1 MLENFLP
8 TDTFSLH
15 GHMAAVEDSKARD
28 ESKTATGCMLVD
40 NDSSAD
46 GHRESDGSSAIL
58 DRVIQWVNASLMG
71 STFSLLYLD
80 RPLAGNNRLEIID
93 IKLYPRS
100 IERV

>member
-1 MLENFLP
+1 MLCLEHNTVMLENFLP

-46 GHRESDGSSAIL
+46 GYRESDGSSAIL
-58 DRVIQWVNASLMG
+58 DRSRLSSELMH
-71 STFSLLYLD
+71 
-80 RPLAGNNRLEIID
+80 P
-93 IKLYPRS
+93 
-100 IERV
+100 

>member
-1 MLENFLP
+1 MLCLEHNTVMLENFLP

-58 DRVIQWVNASLMG
+58 DRS
-71 STFSLLYLD
+71 S
-80 RPLAGNNRLEIID
+80 
-93 IKLYPRS
+93 YPVS
-100 IERV
+100 